1 MKSIN
6 REAMFNV
13 LTKVLNTDT
22 IILHYKELDTA
33 LNAYYFFRDE
43 FYAKSKKAS
52 VIPEDEEDYWTK
64 SPTFREGRISLVE
77 YPEHSQYCVFISIY
91 SPYLGYTTLSDELL
105 ADREITPIRISRPLK
120 SGEIDSY
127 LDLDYFTNP
136 IDVKFPRGLALE
148 KIVTLDEKERKILN
162 SLS

>member
-6 REAMFNV
+6 KETMLYV

-22 IILHYKELDTA
+22 IVLHYKELDTA

-43 FYAKSKKAS
+43 FYAKSKKVP
-52 VIPEDEEDYWTK
+52 VIPEDDYWFK
-64 SPTFREGRISLVE
+64 SPAFREGRISLVE

-105 ADREITPIRISRPLK
+105 SDREITPIRISRPLK
-120 SGEIDSY
+120 SSEIDDY
-127 LDLDYFTNP
+127 KDLDYWTNP

-148 KIVTLDEKERKILN
+148 KIVTLND
-162 SLS
+162 SLANKGE